1 MVDFRWNFVLFF
13 GWKYNIKIPIF
24 AYIQVWISKM
34 NILAAS
40 NQRKPQIFENSSE
53 ISFDKIRP
61 KIEYKNFQWKTP
73 NSYDEEFPEM
83 KLKNSFAFHCF
94 DLKKLAVKRSIIV
107 KLKSLSCLSQSDSL
121 NPSSQILKSL
131 KSFGAA

>member
-1 MVDFRWNFVLFF
+1 
-13 GWKYNIKIPIF
+13 
-24 AYIQVWISKM
+24 M

-94 DLKKLAVKRSIIV
+94 GLK
-107 KLKSLSCLSQSDSL
+107 
-121 NPSSQILKSL
+121 N
-131 KSFGAA
+131 